1 MIMMIWGWLYFPLT
15 CMTQPAILNPWSKQ
29 TCNQRLQTKE
39 KIWHSVDNWLM
50 KRRMKSH
57 LHEPAKSGGVVVPD
71 GLRIAKRLEDR
82 VCLKDLLLHPRWDVC
97 RHAGGCSFGDGS
109 NLVPPSILSIV
120 WPFQDKKT
128 LVTFATYQM
137 GQAVYIDKK
146 MFGKTAALGRGLT
159 PLGLLWHSAVVA
171 YLQRAGALALCFVWL
186 RQCVV
191 RWIRYCAV
199 PALCALAIGFVL
211 LQRQSWLVPGCPQ
224 ESQLSSSGCNLY

>member
-1 MIMMIWGWLYFPLT
+1 MMIWGWLYFPLT

-137 GQAVYIDKK
+137 GPAIYIDKK
-146 MFGKTAALGRGLT
+146 NVWQDSSPWAGLNSSGITLAQCCCGLSTTCWGSGSVFRVT
-159 PLGLLWHSAVVA
+159 PAM
-171 YLQRAGALALCFVWL
+171 C
-186 RQCVV
+186 
-191 RWIRYCAV
+191 
-199 PALCALAIGFVL
+199 CALNTVL
-211 LQRQSWLVPGCPQ
+211 RGSGTVCTRNWVCSPATAELAGSR
-224 ESQLSSSGCNLY
+224 LSPRIPTILP

>member
-1 MIMMIWGWLYFPLT
+1 MMTMMVKMIIVSSHLYEDDDHDGKDDFEDDYNCLPPMIMMIWGWLYFPLT

-97 RHAGGCSFGDGS
+97 CHAGGCSFGDGS
-109 NLVPPSILSIV
+109 YLFHILYY
-120 WPFQDKKT
+120 P
-128 LVTFATYQM
+128 
-137 GQAVYIDKK
+137 
-146 MFGKTAALGRGLT
+146 
-159 PLGLLWHSAVVA
+159 
-171 YLQRAGALALCFVWL
+171 
-186 RQCVV
+186 
-191 RWIRYCAV
+191 
-199 PALCALAIGFVL
+199 
-211 LQRQSWLVPGCPQ
+211 
-224 ESQLSSSGCNLY
+224 